1 MVRIVIEDSAW
12 SDPRLKRLAAYLKTS
27 TDHALAKLL
36 RLWHASQSEGLCE
49 CDGESLAIWFEL
61 TKQDSFSELEDL
73 IICFLKAN
81 YLEDNKGRFTIKGNR
96 EALESAEKRSVK
108 AKNASSGR
116 WTKKKIE
123 GVNEVI
129 AHYVWCF
136 REKFS
141 GKSPVIT
148 AVEAGAAKNLVKN
161 LGIDK
166 AKEAVEGYF
175 LLKDAYHFNRLYP
188 LQDLQQATILNK
200 IGVTEH
206 TGININQSMAR
217 QLEKTENNK
226 SAGKLWLAEIEG
238 KV

>member
-49 CDGESLAIWFEL
+49 CDRESIGIWFGFD
-61 TKQDSFSELEDL
+61 KQDSFFALEDL
-73 IICFLKAN
+73 IICLVKAN
-81 YLEDNKGRFTIKGNR
+81 YLEESEDRFLIKGNR
-96 EALESAEKRSVK
+96 EALQSAEKRVAK
-108 AKNASSGR
+108 AKTAASGR

-136 REKFS
+136 REKFN

-148 AVEAGAAKNLVKN
+148 SVEAGAAKNLVKN
-161 LGIDK
+161 LGVDK
-166 AKEAVEGYF
+166 AKESVTGYF

-200 IGVTEH
+200 IGVVEH

-217 QLEKTENNK
+217 QIEKTENNR